1 MINLG
6 LIGFPLEHSYSPA
19 YFREKLKNLNLVDRV
34 SYKSYPLKRI
44 EDLSALIERH
54 NLRGLNITIPH
65 KKSALKLAST
75 LDDWS
80 QKSGSIN
87 TILVEKNGV
96 LRGYN
101 TDAPGFIES
110 LYGVLHQL
118 SSALILGTGG
128 AACAVRV
135 ALQEHHIKVTT
146 VSRSTKGDLS
156 YSELNINNL
165 PGFDLIVNCTPLGTW
180 PNTDSLPPIP
190 YELIRPNQILYDL
203 VYNPSETLFL
213 GRGKEKGCRIFT
225 GLPML
230 QNQAER
236 SWEIWKEGIGIT
248 EEL

>member
-19 YFREKLKNLNLVDRV
+19 YFGEKLKNLNLVDRV

-44 EDLSALIERH
+44 DDLSALIERH
-54 NLRGLNITIPH
+54 HLRGLNITIPH

-75 LDDWS
+75 LDGWS

-87 TILVEKNGV
+87 TFLVEKNGV

-101 TDAPGFIES
+101 TDAPGFIKS
-110 LYGVLHQL
+110 LSGVLHQL

-135 ALQEHHIKVTT
+135 ALQEHHIEVTT
-146 VSRSTKGDLS
+146 VSRTKKGDLS

-180 PNTDSLPPIP
+180 PNTNSLPPIP

-213 GRGKEKGCRIFT
+213 GRGKEKGCRIFN